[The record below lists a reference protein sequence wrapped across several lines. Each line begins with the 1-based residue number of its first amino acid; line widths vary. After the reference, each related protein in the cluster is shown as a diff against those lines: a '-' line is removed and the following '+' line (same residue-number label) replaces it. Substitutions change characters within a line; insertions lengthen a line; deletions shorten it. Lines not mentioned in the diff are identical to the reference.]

1 MKTWYPQLA
10 WTTSRK
16 WFPQL
21 RVWCAFLFTGH
32 PRETGSGTIAKRPFA
47 IYIYIIYIY
56 LLYAGIWG
64 FYSCSHYYNLL
75 SFSTQQVPSTFVT
88 VWLRAAQVLRDWLGP
103 INNGTVTMHQVL
115 DVNVPVQ
122 NGQCLLDD
130 LSLQQFVRT
139 NWWVEFLNF
148 LNEVVLNE
156 AGSSDADKLIVSNIV
171 GRPEVC
177 GLELTWYQNY
187 MHQ

>member
-1 MKTWYPQLA
+1 M
-10 WTTSRK
+10 
-16 WFPQL
+16 
-21 RVWCAFLFTGH
+21 
-32 PRETGSGTIAKRPFA
+32 
-47 IYIYIIYIY
+47 
-56 LLYAGIWG
+56 
-64 FYSCSHYYNLL
+64 
-75 SFSTQQVPSTFVT
+75 
-88 VWLRAAQVLRDWLGP
+88 LRDWLGP

-130 LSLQQFVRT
+130 LSLQQFVKT